1 MRQEDVKIMKVI
13 DELGT
18 YFLHSYSATALDITL
33 VKEEELFR
41 VSMRVEGVHIAQ
53 ETFQS
58 LQKKLSQPRSPELEG
73 YYWQLTGEKE
83 DASEL
88 RLVAMMCDTIIM
100 NYTEPVITLELIR
113 RY

>member
-1 MRQEDVKIMKVI
+1 MRQEDAKIMKVI

-18 YFLHSYSATALDITL
+18 FFLHSLQATALDISL
-33 VKEEELFR
+33 QREDRLFK
-41 VSMRVEGVHIAQ
+41 VSMKIDGVHIDQ
-53 ETFQS
+53 ERYLT
-58 LQKKLSQPRSPELEG
+58 LRKKLSHPRSPELED

-100 NYTEPVITLELIR
+100 NYQEPVITLEVIR